1 MSFTGWFILF
11 LTVQFI
17 HFLGTWKLYEKA
29 GRKAWEA
36 AIPVYNAIVL
46 LGIIK
51 RPKWWVILLFI
62 PIVNLI
68 MFPVLWIE
76 TCRSFGYTT
85 TKDTFLA
92 ILTLGF
98 YIAYI
103 NYATDAQ
110 YRPDR
115 ELKAP
120 TVVGEWVSSIAF
132 AIIAATIVHNYFIR
146 PYVIPSS
153 SLEKT
158 LLIGDYL
165 FVSKFH
171 YGARVPMS
179 TVALPMIHDTIP
191 LVKSKS
197 YVFSD
202 DYENRENAFANKF
215 QLPYMRLP
223 GLTSIKRNDIV
234 VFGQPADTLRDMNKL
249 TPDRSYYKPIDKKLN
264 LVKRCVGIAGDS
276 LEIRDGY
283 IYING
288 ERSILPPNAKPQWY
302 HYVDTEGQK
311 FSDAA
316 LMRYNV
322 RFKEAYTTQDGKY
335 LLNLTDEEAALIAKN
350 PIVKSVTKKIDP
362 KDKSDLELFPQSP
375 LYRWNI
381 DNFGP
386 IYIPKKGATV
396 ALTKETIPFYKR
408 IIREYEKN
416 DLTFVNDDI
425 YINGKKADSY
435 TFKQDYYWM
444 MGDNRQNSLDARRWG
459 YVPFDHVIGKPI
471 MVWFS
476 VDNETGKIRWDR
488 IFMTVTNGESK
499 SYFWLGILSA
509 ALILFFV
516 FKPKK
521 KKA

>member
-302 HYVDTEGQK
+302 HIIDTEGQK
-311 FSDAA
+311 FSEAA

-396 ALTKETIPFYKR
+396 SITKETIPFYKR

>member
-234 VFGQPADTLRDMNKL
+234 VFGQPADTLHDMNKL

>member
-11 LTVQFI
+11 LVVQFI
-17 HFLGTWKLYEKA
+17 HFIGTWKLYEKA
-29 GRKAWEA
+29 GRQAWEA
-36 AIPVYNAIVL
+36 AIPVYNAVVL

-68 MFPVLWIE
+68 MFPVFWIE
-76 TCRSFGYTT
+76 TCRSFGFRS
-85 TKDTFLA
+85 TKDTLLV

-98 YIAYI
+98 YIFYI
-103 NYATDAQ
+103 NYGTEAT
-110 YRPDR
+110 YRKDR
-115 ELKAP
+115 SLEPPKG
-120 TVVGEWVSSIAF
+120 VGEWVSSIAF
-132 AIIAATIVHNYFIR
+132 AVIAATIVHNYFIR

-202 DYENRENAFANKF
+202 NYEERNTSFANKF
-215 QLPYMRLP
+215 QLPYLRLP

-234 VFGQPADTLRDMNKL
+234 VFGQPADTLRDMNDLK
-249 TPDRSYYKPIDKKLN
+249 PDRTYYKPIDKKLN

-283 IYING
+283 IFING
-288 ERSILPPNAKPQWY
+288 KRSILPPNAKPQWY
-302 HYVDTEGQK
+302 HIVDTEGQK

-316 LMRYNV
+316 LLRYNV
-322 RFKEAYTTQDGKY
+322 RFAEAYTTRDGKY
-335 LLNLTDEEAALIAKN
+335 LLNLTDAEAATIAKN
-350 PIVKSVTKKIDP
+350 PIVRSVSKKLAPNHEYDA
-362 KDKSDLELFPQSP
+362 DLFPQSP
-375 LYRWNI
+375 LHRWNI

-386 IYIPKKGATV
+386 IYIPKQGATV
-396 ALTKETIPFYKR
+396 ELNKETLPLYKR
-408 IIREYEKN
+408 IIREYERN

-425 YINGKKADSY
+425 YINGKKTNTY

-476 VDNETGKIRWDR
+476 KDNETGRIRWER
-488 IFMTVTNGESK
+488 MFMTVTNGESK
-499 SYFWLGILSA
+499 SYFWIGILCA
-509 ALILFFV
+509 GLVLFFV
-516 FKPKK
+516 LKPKK